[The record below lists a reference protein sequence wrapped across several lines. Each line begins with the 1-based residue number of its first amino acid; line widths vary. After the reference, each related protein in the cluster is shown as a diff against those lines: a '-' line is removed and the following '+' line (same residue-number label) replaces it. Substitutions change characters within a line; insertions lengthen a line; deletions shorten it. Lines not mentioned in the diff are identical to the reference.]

1 MKLIIYRILTEK
13 CCYFCFFINLI
24 FHYWSFRKLK
34 MESQGNKLS
43 ERHLRDG
50 GGKSINTEEAK
61 VHDVKVK
68 DVMEKVFQDL
78 RVKYPEKNLS
88 LRKTYPQ
95 SSIAQHF
102 NPSYQSANPKSAIK
116 PDGGILFLN
125 DNIPLLSTE
134 AKKQG
139 TNNLRCDKGLKK
151 QAMGNAI
158 ERAHKNYNEIKNL
171 FDPYPYTGYILF
183 GYGCDFQPGSSIID
197 RLGAMTYYDSFNTLH
212 IKDSIK
218 ESTLYNTKFIERN
231 KKASVFLQV
240 TPFI

>member
-1 MKLIIYRILTEK
+1 MI
-13 CCYFCFFINLI
+13 
-24 FHYWSFRKLK
+24 
-34 MESQGNKLS
+34 SQGDKLS
-43 ERHLRDG
+43 ERHTRDG

-61 VHDVKVK
+61 LHDVKVK
-68 DVMEKVFQDL
+68 NVMEKVFHDL
-78 RVKYPEKNLS
+78 QIKYPEKNFTLK
-88 LRKTYPQ
+88 KTLPQ
-95 SSIAQHF
+95 SSIAHHF
-102 NPSYQSANPKSAIK
+102 NPSYQSENPKSTIK

-125 DNIPLLSTE
+125 DNIPILSTE

-183 GYGCDFQPGSSIID
+183 GYGCDFKYGSSIID

-212 IKDSIK
+212 IKDTIHK
-218 ESTLYNTKFIERN
+218 QTINGLHLIERH

-240 TPFI
+240 PPFTFDFLYEKTMEAAEIALSFHS

>member
-1 MKLIIYRILTEK
+1 MT
-13 CCYFCFFINLI
+13 
-24 FHYWSFRKLK
+24 
-34 MESQGNKLS
+34 SQGDKLS
-43 ERHLRDG
+43 NRHTRDG

-61 VHDVKVK
+61 LHDVKVK

-78 RVKYPEKNLS
+78 QIKYPEKNFTLK
-88 LRKTYPQ
+88 KTFPQ
-95 SSIAQHF
+95 SSIAHHF
-102 NPSYQSANPKSAIK
+102 NPSYQSENPKSTIK
-116 PDGGILFLN
+116 PDGGILFLD
-125 DNIPLLSTE
+125 DNIPILSTE

-171 FDPYPYTGYILF
+171 FYPYPYTGYILF
-183 GYGCDFQPGSSIID
+183 GYGCDFQKGSSIID

-212 IKDSIK
+212 IKDAIK
-218 ESTLYNTKFIERN
+218 ETPINGIKLIERH

-240 TPFI
+240 APFTFDFLYQKTMEAAEIALSFHS

>member
-1 MKLIIYRILTEK
+1 MDSQSDQLR
-13 CCYFCFFINLI
+13 
-24 FHYWSFRKLK
+24 FRQ
-34 MESQGNKLS
+34 S
-43 ERHLRDG
+43 RDG

-68 DVMEKVFQDL
+68 DVMEQVLIDL
-78 RVKYPEKNLS
+78 RIKYPEKNFS
-88 LRKTYPQ
+88 LEKTLKQ
-95 SSIAQHF
+95 SMIAHRF
-102 NPSYQSANPKSAIK
+102 NPSYQPSNPNSTIK

-139 TNNLRCDKGLKK
+139 TNQKRCDEGLKK

-197 RLGAMTYYDSFNTLH
+197 RLSAMTYYDSFNTLH
-212 IKDSIK
+212 IKDAIK
-218 ESTLYNTKFIERN
+218 ETSMNGIKLVERH

-240 TPFI
+240 LPFTYQFIYQQSMEAAEIALSYHQ

>member
-1 MKLIIYRILTEK
+1 MT
-13 CCYFCFFINLI
+13 
-24 FHYWSFRKLK
+24 
-34 MESQGNKLS
+34 SQGDKLS

-61 VHDVKVK
+61 IHDVKVK
-68 DVMEKVFQDL
+68 DVMEKVYSDL
-78 RVKYPEKNLS
+78 QIKYPNQRFT
-88 LRKTYPQ
+88 LRKTISQ
-95 SSIAQHF
+95 SDIATLF
-102 NPSYQSANPKSAIK
+102 NPHFQPSNPKSTIK

-125 DNIPLLSTE
+125 DTIPLLSTE

-139 TNNLRCDKGLKK
+139 TNQNRCEKGLKK

-183 GYGCDFQPGSSIID
+183 GYGCDFQPGSSIVD
-197 RLGAMTYYDSFNTLH
+197 RLNAMTYYDKFNVLH
-212 IKDSIK
+212 IKDTIK
-218 ESTLYNTKFIERN
+218 QQKINGLHLIERN

-240 TPFI
+240 APFTFDFLYQKTMEAAEISLSFHL